1 MYWFG
6 SGRFGVP
13 SREILTAL
21 VRRLIRLVGAPAAL
35 DLLRTV
41 PGLTVDAEGNVVDY
55 AGSAGLSTARLLMEL
70 YDAVS
75 SEIEESAPRPTSPGP
90 ADAARPARLEET
102 VALSEIPTRLLI
114 VDDHALVRDGL
125 ANLIGA
131 QSDMEVVGQAGSMRE
146 AIAQARSLHPDVILM
161 DFTLPDG
168 TGDEATRVI
177 LSALPETKIVFLTVH
192 DDDERLFAAISAGA
206 MGYLLKSVRSTDL
219 LSRLRDVVRGDV
231 ALSPTIARRILEK
244 LSRQQKPQ
252 RLEPVTIGELTER
265 EVEILRL
272 IVNGHTNRQIADAL
286 SLSVRTIEYHR
297 SNLMGKLGLH
307 TRADLVRYAAE
318 HGLLDRQ

>member
-1 MYWFG
+1 M
-6 SGRFGVP
+6 P
-13 SREILTAL
+13 SRDILTAL
-21 VRRLIRLVGAPAAL
+21 VRRLIKLVGAPAAL
-35 DLLRTV
+35 DLVRTIH
-41 PGLTVDAEGNVVDY
+41 GLTIDANGNVVEYDH
-55 AGSAGLSTARLLMEL
+55 SESISTARLLIEL
-70 YDAVS
+70 YDAVAA
-75 SEIEESAPRPTSPGP
+75 ELGEP
-90 ADAARPARLEET
+90 AGRPAGSERPEDLAFLPSEEIGLL
-102 VALSEIPTRLLI
+102 AGAPSRLLI

-125 ANLIGA
+125 ANLISG
-131 QSDMEVVGQAGSMRE
+131 QPDMQVVGQAGSMRE
-146 AIAQARSLHPDVILM
+146 AISQARALRPDVILM

-177 LSALPETKIVFLTVH
+177 LSTLPETKIVFLTVH

-244 LSRQQKPQ
+244 LSRQQAPRPQ
-252 RLEPVTIGELTER
+252 PQVAVGELTER

-272 IVNGHTNRQIADAL
+272 IVKGHTNRQIADAL
-286 SLSVRTIEYHR
+286 SLSVRTVEYHR

-318 HGLLDRQ
+318 HGLLD